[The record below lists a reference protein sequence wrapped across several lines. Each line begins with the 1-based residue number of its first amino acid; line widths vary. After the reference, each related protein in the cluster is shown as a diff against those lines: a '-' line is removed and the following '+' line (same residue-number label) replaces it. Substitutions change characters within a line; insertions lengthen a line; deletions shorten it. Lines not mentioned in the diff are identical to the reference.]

1 MAHCHCVSGLPEK
14 FKMANHAQKVADP
27 WPIQRGSELCRT
39 MTPVNDSI
47 WFAKHLKNVSFPY
60 CSCASDYSF
69 ACLHVG
75 SCAIG
80 CWTLGIGSHWSA
92 GYDVHLKMSKNCY
105 DTFI

>member
-92 GYDVHLKMSKNCY
+92 GHDVHLKMSKNCY